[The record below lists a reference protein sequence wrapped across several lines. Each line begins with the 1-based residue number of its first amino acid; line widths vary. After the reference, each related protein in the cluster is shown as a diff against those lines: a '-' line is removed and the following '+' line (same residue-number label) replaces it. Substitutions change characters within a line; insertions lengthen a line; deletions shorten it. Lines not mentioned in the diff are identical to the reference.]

1 MWAYW
6 VLFLVPAG
14 VALSPIK
21 GDKNAR
27 YMMWAIVGLLGSLLI
42 GFRYDVGGDWYPYL
56 TYLFDAQSKDLI
68 HVVSGPRILNGSL
81 YVLLNW
87 IAIQLGFGIY
97 GIYFVNT
104 FCGVIFMVGLILY
117 CRKQP
122 MPWVALAVAMPY
134 LVCAVGMGYTR
145 QATALGFFL
154 WGLSI
159 LRQGN
164 ELKYFALILLGCFFH
179 LSVIITLPLMV
190 FTRKKILWFYYPLFL
205 LFLVGVFSLFNA
217 LTTGSGTLIENYQI
231 ILEYTRTRYSAGAEI
246 RTYLNATPVLMSLF
260 FWNRIKMISPDYKI
274 IKWMAIAG
282 ILAIPALSL
291 GGTLID
297 RFGLYLMPLQVAIWP
312 RIIAVQRTMLLRS
325 IWISMVM
332 AFYGFVLFVFFNFAV
347 HARFWVPYK
356 MWPFQ
361 SEPIYPYPIPPIY

>member
-6 VLFLVPAG
+6 LLFLVPAG
-14 VALSPIK
+14 IAFSPIK
-21 GDKNAR
+21 GDKNTN
-27 YMMWAIVGLLGSLLI
+27 YMLWAIVGLLGILLI
-42 GFRYDVGGDWYPYL
+42 GLRYEVGGDWHPYL
-56 TYLFDAQSKDLI
+56 VYLDIAKGLDL
-68 HVVSGPRILNGSL
+68 SFNTLLRISYANATA
-81 YVLLNW
+81 YTLLNW
-87 IAIQLGFGIY
+87 VAIQLGFGIY

-104 FCGVIFMVGLILY
+104 VCGVMFMVGLILY

-122 MPWVALAVAMPY
+122 MPWVALAVAIPY

-179 LSVIITLPLMV
+179 LSVIITLPLIM
-190 FTRKKILWFYYPLFL
+190 FTRIKIPWFYYPLLGF
-205 LFLVGVFSLFNA
+205 FLVGVFSLFNTI
-217 LTTGSGTLIENYQI
+217 TTGSRTLIENYQI
-231 ILEYTRTRYSAGAEI
+231 ILEYTATRYSAGAEI
-246 RTYLNATPVLMSLF
+246 RTYLNVTPVLMSLF

-274 IKWMAIAG
+274 IKWMAIAA

-297 RFGLYLMPLQVAIWP
+297 RIGLYLIPLQVALWP
-312 RIIAVQRTMLLRS
+312 RIIAVQSTVLLRTL
-325 IWISMVM
+325 WLSMVIV
-332 AFYGFVLFVFFNFAV
+332 FYGLVLFVFFNFAV
-347 HARFWVPYK
+347 HASWWLPYK
-356 MWPFQ
+356 MFPFQ
-361 SEPIYPYPIPPIY
+361 SEPIYPVPIPM

>member
-6 VLFLVPAG
+6 LLFLVPAG
-14 VALSPIK
+14 IAFSPIRV
-21 GDKNAR
+21 DKNINF
-27 YMMWAIVGLLGSLLI
+27 MLWAIVGLLCILLI
-42 GFRYDVGGDWYPYL
+42 GLRYEVGGDWDPYL
-56 TYLFDAQSKDLI
+56 VYLDKARGLDLSI
-68 HVVSGPRILNGSL
+68 NKLLSEAYGNATG
-81 YVLLNW
+81 YVFLNW
-87 IAIQLGFGIY
+87 AAIQLGFGIY

-104 FCGVIFMVGLILY
+104 ICGVIFMVGLILY

-122 MPWVALAVAMPY
+122 MSWVALAVAMPY

-159 LRQGN
+159 LRKGN

-179 LSVIITLPLMV
+179 LSVIITLPLLLLV
-190 FTRKKILWFYYPLFL
+190 RKTIPWWIYPLLGAFIFGL
-205 LFLVGVFSLFNA
+205 YSLFN
-217 LTTGSGTLIENYQI
+217 TTMTGGRNLIENYEI

-246 RTYLNATPVLMSLF
+246 RTYLNVTPVLVSLF
-260 FWNRIKMISPDYKI
+260 FWNRIKMISFDYKI
-274 IKWMAIAG
+274 IKWMAFASIV
-282 ILAIPALSL
+282 AIPALSI

-297 RFGLYLMPLQVAIWP
+297 RFGLYLIPLQVALWP
-312 RIIAVQRTMLLRS
+312 RIIAVQSTMLLRS

-332 AFYGFVLFVFFNFAV
+332 VFYGIVLFVFFNFAL

-356 MWPFQ
+356 MFPFQ
-361 SEPIYPYPIPPIY
+361 SEPIYPYPLPM